1 MAGLIEIDKERS
13 WSVTGWVF
21 ESVDFKLLEG
31 ARSTVPLI
39 VSLEGCENRAIRV
52 IICRFQTPHLIGN
65 KGKLLK

>member
-1 MAGLIEIDKERS
+1 MAGLVEINKERS

-39 VSLEGCENRAIRV
+39 VSLEGAKMGSFMSSCVALS
-52 IICRFQTPHLIGN
+52 QA
-65 KGKLLK
+65 KLLMTQVSC